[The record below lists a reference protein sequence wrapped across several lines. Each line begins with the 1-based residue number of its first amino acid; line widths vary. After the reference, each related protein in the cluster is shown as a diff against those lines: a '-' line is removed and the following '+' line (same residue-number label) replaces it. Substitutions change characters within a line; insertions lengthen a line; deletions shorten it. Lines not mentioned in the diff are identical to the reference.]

1 MNRWLRISIA
11 ATVLAAAAGI
21 TLYVEREAVLD
32 REIYTHWGPSDEPDG
47 KPLRRDEALPVF
59 LLMPGAMVLMVGL
72 TLVLPW
78 LSPKHFTVDEFRG
91 TYNYAMGLVALMMAW
106 MQAAILIG
114 TIWPHIGVGRLLM
127 AGIFLFFAL
136 LGNILGKVR
145 RNFWIGVRTPWTLAS
160 EPVWTATHR
169 LAAWLFTAAGVVGFV
184 TVLIPAPFLVIFPI
198 AMGAVFIS
206 AIVPVVYS
214 LVLYKRLERAGR
226 LE

>member
-1 MNRWLRISIA
+1 MNRWLLISIA
-11 ATVLAAAAGI
+11 ATVLAAAAGA
-21 TLYVEREAVLD
+21 TLYLEREAVLPAQTP
-32 REIYTHWGPSDEPDG
+32 THWGADG
-47 KPLRRDEALPVF
+47 KPDAYTSRDSMLPIF
-59 LLMPGAMVLMVGL
+59 LLVPGMMAAFVGL

-78 LSPKHFTVDEFRG
+78 LSPKQFTVDEFRG
-91 TYNYAMGLVALMMAW
+91 TYNYAMGLVVLMMAW

-114 TIWPHIGVGRLLM
+114 SVWPDVCVRLLLS
-127 AGIFLFFAL
+127 GIFLFFAL
-136 LGNILGKVR
+136 LGNVLGKVR

-169 LAAWLFTAAGVVGFV
+169 LAAWLFTAAGVFGFV
-184 TVLIPAPFLVIFPI
+184 AVLMPVNFLIVFMV
-198 AMGAVFIS
+198 AMGAIFVA